1 MNLLLFGN
9 PNCGKSTLF
18 NLLTGMRQKVGNFPG
33 VTVDKKTG
41 LVAVG
46 GQSISLTDY
55 PGTYSIYPKS
65 SEEKVVFDALN
76 ELNQQQ
82 QPTVGLVVVDASN
95 LDRGLFLF
103 SQLADLKIPLVL
115 IVNMIDLSDR
125 NGITIDHQ
133 SLSKELSC
141 TPVVFM
147 NARVGLG
154 KNRLLQAI
162 EEQIKNQSAENHFS
176 VNEHILAIEDLTQ
189 QENDALL
196 RSAKAKE
203 LCKKVVTKKNETT
216 QSKRRIDQ
224 WLTHPV
230 LGYVI
235 FSLVLIIIFQAVFTL
250 SAIPMDYIEQG
261 LQWVSQQIAQ
271 SLPEGAVQDLLCG
284 GIIPGIT
291 GVLVFIPQ
299 IALLF
304 FFIALLEDSGYL
316 SRAVFLMDRLV
327 RPFGMNG
334 RSVVPLLSSMACAI
348 PGIMATRGIPN
359 SKERLITLFVAPL
372 MSCSA
377 RIPVYTLL
385 ISVVI
390 PEKQI
395 AGIMQLQGLVLFAL
409 YALGI
414 IVALMIAWLLKQFL
428 KQEGQSIYLME
439 IPDFKPPHWRNI
451 FTTIFD
457 KIKVFVLEA
466 GGIILALSIVIW
478 ALSNYGP
485 SQERENAL
493 QQLKSEKQ
501 YRIATEEDRQLLE
514 SAVLLEHSYL
524 GKFGKTL
531 EPAIAPLGYDWKI
544 GIAIGSS
551 FLAREVFVGTL
562 STLYAHHEEAGEF
575 SLREKL
581 KNETYPDGRK
591 KFTLA
596 SGISLMVFYVF
607 ALQCLSTLAV
617 SRRETGSWRI
627 PLLQL
632 SLYGVLAYGMSLLCY
647 QLF

>member
-46 GQSISLTDY
+46 SQSISLTDY

-76 ELNQQQ
+76 ALYQQQ

-95 LDRGLFLF
+95 LERGLFLF

-115 IVNMIDLSDR
+115 IVNMIDLAER
-125 NGITIDHQ
+125 NGISIDQ
-133 SLSKELSC
+133 QVLSEELSC
-141 TPVVFM
+141 TPVVLM
-147 NARVGLG
+147 NARAGLG

-162 EEQIKNQSAENHFS
+162 EQQIKNQSTENHFS

-189 QENDALL
+189 QENDALA
-196 RSAKAKE
+196 RSTKAKE
-203 LCKKVVTKKNETT
+203 LINKVVTINPTT
-216 QSKRRIDQ
+216 QRKRRIDH

-235 FSLVLIIIFQAVFTL
+235 FSLVLITIFQAVFTL
-250 SAIPMDYIEQG
+250 SAIPMDYLEQG
-261 LQWVSQQIAQ
+261 LQWGSQQIAQ
-271 SLPEGAVQDLLCG
+271 SLPEGSVQDLLCG

-390 PEKQI
+390 PTKRI
-395 AGIMQLQGLVLFAL
+395 LGFIHLQGLVLFAL

-414 IVALMIAWLLKQFL
+414 IAALIIAWLLKHLL

-485 SQERENAL
+485 SQERENAI

-501 YRIATEEDRQLLE
+501 YRVATKEERQLLE

-581 KNETYPDGRK
+581 KNETFPDGRK

>member
-76 ELNQQQ
+76 ELYQQQ

-115 IVNMIDLSDR
+115 IVNMIDLADR
-125 NGITIDHQ
+125 NGITIDQQ

-162 EEQIKNQSAENHFS
+162 EQQVKNQSAENHFS
-176 VNEHILAIEDLTQ
+176 VNEHILAIEDLIQ
-189 QENDALL
+189 QENDALA

-203 LCKKVVTKKNETT
+203 LCKKVVTKNETT

-235 FSLVLIIIFQAVFTL
+235 FSLVLITIFQAVFTL

-390 PEKQI
+390 PEKRI
-395 AGIMQLQGLVLFAL
+395 VGFMQLQGLVLFAL

-414 IVALMIAWLLKQFL
+414 IAALLIAWLLKQLL

-439 IPDFKPPHWRNI
+439 IPDFKSPHWRNI

-501 YRIATEEDRQLLE
+501 YGIATKDDRQLLE

-581 KNETYPDGRK
+581 KNETFPDGRK

>member
-18 NLLTGMRQKVGNFPG
+18 NLLTGMRQKIGNFPG

-41 LVAVG
+41 QVAVG

-76 ELNQQQ
+76 ALFQQQ

-95 LDRGLFLF
+95 LERGLFLF

-115 IVNMIDLSDR
+115 IVNMIDLAER
-125 NGITIDHQ
+125 NGISIDQ
-133 SLSKELSC
+133 QVLSEELSC
-141 TPVVFM
+141 TPVVLM
-147 NARVGLG
+147 NARAGLG

-162 EEQIKNQSAENHFS
+162 EQQIKNQSTEKHFS
-176 VNEHILAIEDLTQ
+176 VNEHILSMEDLTQ
-189 QENDALL
+189 QENDALA
-196 RSAKAKE
+196 RSTKAKE
-203 LCKKVVTKKNETT
+203 LSNKVVTINPTT
-216 QSKRRIDQ
+216 QRKRRVDY
-224 WLTHPV
+224 WLTHPI

-235 FSLVLIIIFQAVFTL
+235 FSLVLIAIFQAVFTL
-250 SAIPMDYIEQG
+250 SAIPMDYLEQG
-261 LQWVSQQIAQ
+261 LQWVSHQIAQ

-390 PEKQI
+390 PTKRI
-395 AGIMQLQGLVLFAL
+395 LGFIHLQGLVLFAL

-414 IVALMIAWLLKQFL
+414 VAALMIAWLLKHLL

-485 SQERENAL
+485 SQERENAI

-501 YRIATEEDRQLLE
+501 YRVATKEDRQLLE

-524 GKFGKTL
+524 GKFGKSL

-581 KNETYPDGRK
+581 KNETFPDGRK
-591 KFTLA
+591 KFSLA

-632 SLYGVLAYGMSLLCY
+632 SLYGVLAYGMSFLCY

>member
-1 MNLLLFGN
+1 MNFLLFGN

-18 NLLTGMRQKVGNFPG
+18 NLLTGLRQKIGNFPG
-33 VTVDKKTG
+33 VTVDKQTG
-41 LVAVG
+41 TVPMNGATLY
-46 GQSISLTDY
+46 LTDF
-55 PGTYSIYPKS
+55 PGVYSIYPKS
-65 SEEKVVFDALN
+65 TEEQIVYEALK
-76 ELNQQQ
+76 ELNSQD
-82 QPTVGLVVVDASN
+82 QPAVGLVVVDASN
-95 LDRGLFLF
+95 LERGLFLF

-115 IVNMIDLSDR
+115 IVNMIDLAER
-125 NGITIDHQ
+125 NGIAIDEAV
-133 SLSKELSC
+133 LKKELPS
-141 TPVVFM
+141 TPVVLM

-154 KNRLLQAI
+154 KHRLLDAL
-162 EEQIKNQSAENHFS
+162 EQQMTAQSVEDYFSINENLLDAGDF
-176 VNEHILAIEDLTQ
+176 AQ
-189 QENDALL
+189 QEKDALL
-196 RSAKAKE
+196 RCVKAKE
-203 LCKKVVTKKNETT
+203 LCHKVVQQKKVPN
-216 QSKRRIDQ
+216 SKRRIDR
-224 WLTHPV
+224 WLTHPM
-230 LGYVI
+230 LGYIV
-235 FSLVLIIIFQAVFTL
+235 FSLVLIAIFQAVFTL
-250 SAIPMDYIEQG
+250 AAIPMDYLEQG
-261 LQWVSQQIAQ
+261 LQWVSQQVGNT
-271 SLPEGAVQDLLCG
+271 LPEGAVQELICG

-291 GVLVFIPQ
+291 GVVVFIPQ

-316 SRAVFLMDRLV
+316 ARAVFLMDRLV

-390 PEKQI
+390 PTKHLL
-395 AGIMQLQGLVLFAL
+395 GVFQLQGLVLFAL

-414 IVALMIAWLLKQFL
+414 ISALAVAWVMHRLLKQD
-428 KQEGQSIYLME
+428 QRSVYLME

-466 GGIILALSIVIW
+466 GGIIFALSIVIW

-485 SQERENAL
+485 DKERKKALVSLQNENRYLKSGDQERE
-493 QQLKSEKQ
+493 
-501 YRIATEEDRQLLE
+501 RLE
-514 SAVLLEHSYL
+514 AAALLEHSYL
-524 GKFGKTL
+524 GKFGKVL

-562 STLYAHHEEAGEF
+562 STLYAHDEAAGYF

-581 KNETYPDGRK
+581 KNETHPDGTK

-617 SRRETGSWRI
+617 SRRETGSWKI
-627 PLLQL
+627 PIFQL
-632 SLYGVLAYGMSLLCY
+632 VLYGSFAYGAAFCCY
-647 QLF
+647 RMF

>member
-76 ELNQQQ
+76 ELYQQQ

-115 IVNMIDLSDR
+115 IVNMIDLAKR
-125 NGITIDHQ
+125 NGITIDQQ

-162 EEQIKNQSAENHFS
+162 EEQIKNQSTENHFS
-176 VNEHILAIEDLTQ
+176 VNEHILAIEYLTQ
-189 QENDALL
+189 QENDAIA
-196 RSAKAKE
+196 RSTKAKE
-203 LCKKVVTKKNETT
+203 LCKKVVTKNQTT

-235 FSLVLIIIFQAVFTL
+235 FSLVLITIFQAVFTL

-271 SLPEGAVQDLLCG
+271 SLPEGAGQDLLCG

-395 AGIMQLQGLVLFAL
+395 AGFMQLQGLVLFAL

-414 IVALMIAWLLKQFL
+414 IAALMIAWLLKQLL

-501 YRIATEEDRQLLE
+501 YRIATKEDRQLLE

>member
-1 MNLLLFGN
+1 
-9 PNCGKSTLF
+9 
-18 NLLTGMRQKVGNFPG
+18 
-33 VTVDKKTG
+33 
-41 LVAVG
+41 
-46 GQSISLTDY
+46 
-55 PGTYSIYPKS
+55 
-65 SEEKVVFDALN
+65 
-76 ELNQQQ
+76 
-82 QPTVGLVVVDASN
+82 
-95 LDRGLFLF
+95 
-103 SQLADLKIPLVL
+103 
-115 IVNMIDLSDR
+115 
-125 NGITIDHQ
+125 
-133 SLSKELSC
+133 
-141 TPVVFM
+141 
-147 NARVGLG
+147 
-154 KNRLLQAI
+154 
-162 EEQIKNQSAENHFS
+162 
-176 VNEHILAIEDLTQ
+176 
-189 QENDALL
+189 
-196 RSAKAKE
+196 
-203 LCKKVVTKKNETT
+203 
-216 QSKRRIDQ
+216 
-224 WLTHPV
+224 
-230 LGYVI
+230 
-235 FSLVLIIIFQAVFTL
+235 
-250 SAIPMDYIEQG
+250 
-261 LQWVSQQIAQ
+261 
-271 SLPEGAVQDLLCG
+271 
-284 GIIPGIT
+284 
-291 GVLVFIPQ
+291 
-299 IALLF
+299 
-304 FFIALLEDSGYL
+304 
-316 SRAVFLMDRLV
+316 
-327 RPFGMNG
+327 MNG

-390 PEKQI
+390 PEKRI
-395 AGIMQLQGLVLFAL
+395 VGFMQLQGLVLFAL

-414 IVALMIAWLLKQFL
+414 IAALLIAWLLKQLL

-439 IPDFKPPHWRNI
+439 IPDFKSPHWRNI

-501 YRIATEEDRQLLE
+501 YRIATKDDRQLLE

-581 KNETYPDGRK
+581 KNETFPDGRN